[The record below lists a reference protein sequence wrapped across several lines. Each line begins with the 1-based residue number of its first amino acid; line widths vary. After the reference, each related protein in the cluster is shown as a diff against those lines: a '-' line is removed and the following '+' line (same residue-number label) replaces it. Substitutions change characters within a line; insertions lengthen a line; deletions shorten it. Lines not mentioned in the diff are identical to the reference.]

1 MCLGFSPAAPSLSDP
16 PTVEGTFTAN
26 RTHTRA
32 KSVRIFVSMS
42 PNRDPETGSSL
53 PPEGRLF
60 LVHRAPNV
68 RVPNLRAPALRFM
81 SDDREKRGRA
91 SARRLNDCVVGVHP
105 LSVSWWKE
113 AVQYDPL
120 VVGAIA
126 VALIMGNSALLDL
139 PLSVPLLFAGWGGA
153 TLIYGLDRWP
163 RLSPEDRW
171 AHPRR
176 VAWIRRHARWLW
188 VERTVCIAVVVGS
201 AFVLRSETVAVAFGF
216 AALGILHVAPV
227 WPGRRRL
234 KSFGWGRRVSVAIVW
249 ATASVLLPLLEAQPV
264 LDQRSEPAATAGS
277 GSGDHS
283 PLILALGLTVVRY
296 LVVWANVAIIDWADG
311 PAERRAGIKTF
322 AGVGASAI
330 RGRAVTAAL
339 AAAAGI
345 VGLGVFTGRSPVLF
359 GIEAVGAVGM
369 AGLLWVLR
377 PQDRGEHR
385 LILDAAVAWPLLT
398 FIVARTWGL

>member
-1 MCLGFSPAAPSLSDP
+1 MP
-16 PTVEGTFTAN
+16 
-26 RTHTRA
+26 
-32 KSVRIFVSMS
+32 
-42 PNRDPETGSSL
+42 
-53 PPEGRLF
+53 
-60 LVHRAPNV
+60 
-68 RVPNLRAPALRFM
+68 
-81 SDDREKRGRA
+81 DDREERVSASTRRPDDRA
-91 SARRLNDCVVGVHP
+91 VGVHP
-105 LSVSWWKE
+105 SSVSWWKE

-126 VALIMGNSALLDL
+126 AALIMGNSALLDL
-139 PLSVPLLFAGWGGA
+139 PLSVPLLFAAWGGA

-176 VAWIRRHARWLW
+176 VAWIRRNSRWLW
-188 VERTVCIAVVVGS
+188 VERTVCIAVVVVS

-216 AALGILHVAPV
+216 AVLGILHVAPV

-249 ATASVLLPLLEAQPV
+249 ATASVLLPLLEAEPV
-264 LDQRSEPAATAGS
+264 LDPRSEAAATGGS
-277 GSGDHS
+277 GGGDHS
-283 PLILALGLTVVRY
+283 PLIFALGLTVVRY

-311 PAERRAGIKTF
+311 PAERRAGIKTS
-322 AGVGASAI
+322 AGVGASVI

-345 VGLGVFTGRSPVLF
+345 VGLGVFTGRSPVLI
-359 GIEAVGAVGM
+359 GIEAVGAVGT
-369 AGLLWVLR
+369 AGLLWALR
-377 PQDRGEHR
+377 PQAKGQHR
-385 LILDAAVAWPLLT
+385 LILDAAVAWPLVT